1 MSTSPAP
8 QEINYV
14 QYHSSKE
21 STYLTAIRQ
30 LISKDLSE
38 PYSIYVYRYFL
49 YQWGDLCFMAL
60 DDQENLLGVVV
71 SKLEPHRGGPL
82 RGYIA
87 MLAVREEH
95 RGKGIATKLVRMAID
110 AMIERDADEIALETE
125 VTNAPAMKLYER
137 LGFLRSKCL
146 HRYYLNGNTAFRF
159 VLYIKEDAATA
170 GMYGDM
176 NEDGDPQGLPS
187 T

>member
-1 MSTSPAP
+1 MSEEAVIPAP
-8 QEINYV
+8 AGLRYTR
-14 QYHSSKE
+14 YHSSKE
-21 STYLTAIRQ
+21 SVYLSAIRQ

-60 DDQENLLGVVV
+60 DEQDNLLGVVV

-87 MLAVREEH
+87 MLAVKAEH
-95 RGKGIATKLVRMAID
+95 RGQGIATKLVRMAID
-110 AMIERDADEIALETE
+110 AMIEQNADEIALETE
-125 VTNAPAMKLYER
+125 VTNTAAMKLYER
-137 LGFLRSKCL
+137 LGFLRSKRL

-159 VLYIKEDAATA
+159 VLYVKEGAATA
-170 GMYGDM
+170 GTGYDENDENG
-176 NEDGDPQGLPS
+176 GPR
-187 T
+187 